1 MISIIFQTFNL
12 LFILLI
18 FYFKYEIAFL
28 NVSYFSLESASQY
41 IILSFIIF
49 ILFLKIIL
57 LFFSKKVTNL
67 FFFKFLK
74 LISILLNTIV
84 FLNFTGIYVLGM
96 KVLYLH
102 FNPNF
107 MNNSVTI
114 GNWLIIYKHYDFLS
128 IVKLCENWWIQLNSI
143 YKTNL
148 IFPMDEI
155 SNLISENK
163 LLTEVKK
170 NLFLLYDSKRI
181 EYNNNYSFYDYLK
194 DLSAENI
201 SWYLLNFFLVSAVL
215 IYIYKSELKFYYLG
229 KYLENNNSI
238 NINTESSL
246 KLLKANDNKITDS
259 LELLSTKTKEIDEY
273 NLKTA
278 DKIIDLSSHS
288 KSISSNLNKSID
300 NQSQINSS
308 IYSKL
313 EKVNLDIDLLSSKI
327 SDILSNGIMS
337 ELFGLVE
344 IRKNYNATDNQSIL
358 KTVINYVFESNTK
371 PIKNINEELPTTKV
385 FSGKGN
391 ILGGGDTNDIKK

>member
-12 LFILLI
+12 LFIVLI

-28 NVSYFSLESASQY
+28 NVSYFSLESAPQY
-41 IILSFIIF
+41 IILCFIIF
-49 ILFLKIIL
+49 ILFLRIIL

-67 FFFKFLK
+67 LFLK
-74 LISILLNTIV
+74 SLKLVSILLNIIV
-84 FLNFTGIYVLGM
+84 FLNFTGIYILGM

-128 IVKLCENWWIQLNSI
+128 ILKLCENWWTQLNSI
-143 YKTNL
+143 YKTN
-148 IFPMDEI
+148 IVFPMNEI
-155 SNLISENK
+155 SDLISENK

-170 NLFLLYDSKRI
+170 NLFLLYDIKRI

-194 DLSAENI
+194 DLSTDNI
-201 SWYLLNFFLVSAVL
+201 LSYLLTLFLVSSAI
-215 IYIYKSELKFYYLG
+215 IYIYRSELKFYYLG

-238 NINTESSL
+238 NNNTESSL
-246 KLLKANDNKITDS
+246 KLLKSNDSKITDS
-259 LELLSTKTKEIDEY
+259 IELLSNKTKEIDKY

-300 NQSQINSS
+300 NQSEINSS

-313 EKVNLDIDLLSSKI
+313 EKINLDIDSLSSKI
-327 SDILSNGIMS
+327 TDILSDGIMS
-337 ELFGLVE
+337 ELFGLSE

-358 KTVINYVFESNTK
+358 KTVINHVFESNTK
-371 PIKNINEELPTTKV
+371 PIKNINEELPTIKV

-391 ILGGGDTNDIKK
+391 RLSGEINDIKK